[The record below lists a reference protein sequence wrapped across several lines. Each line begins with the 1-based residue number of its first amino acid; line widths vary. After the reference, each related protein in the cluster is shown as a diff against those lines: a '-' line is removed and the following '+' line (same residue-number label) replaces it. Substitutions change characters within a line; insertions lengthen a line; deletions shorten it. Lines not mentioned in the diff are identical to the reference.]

1 MKKIIGMNP
10 IIEALDSGKSFE
22 KIEIYTGIKKE
33 SIKKLLK
40 IASTNNIKINYTN
53 KRFDNSQGIVGYL
66 LEYDYYTTLE
76 AFLEK
81 ELIHDESLIA
91 VSYTHLTLP
100 TTERV

>member
-40 IASTNNIKINYTN
+40 IASTNNIKINY
-53 KRFDNSQGIVGYL
+53 
-66 LEYDYYTTLE
+66 
-76 AFLEK
+76 
-81 ELIHDESLIA
+81 
-91 VSYTHLTLP
+91 
-100 TTERV
+100 